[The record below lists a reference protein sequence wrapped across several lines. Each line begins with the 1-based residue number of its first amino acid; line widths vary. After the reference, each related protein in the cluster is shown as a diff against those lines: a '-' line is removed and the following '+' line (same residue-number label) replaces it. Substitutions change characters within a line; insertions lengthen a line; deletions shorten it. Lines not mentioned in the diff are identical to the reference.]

1 MQFSQ
6 KKKKKK
12 KENVICNIECHIINV
27 ILYVGIKMWILCGYW
42 IF

>member
-6 KKKKKK
+6 KKRKK

-27 ILYVGIKMWILCGYW
+27 ILYVGIKMWILDFL
-42 IF
+42 I